1 MEVELLTMA
10 WMLLGGNGGG
20 MGSGDAE
27 GTCMH
32 I

>member
-1 MEVELLTMA
+1 MEVELLAMA

-27 GTCMH
+27 GTDMY